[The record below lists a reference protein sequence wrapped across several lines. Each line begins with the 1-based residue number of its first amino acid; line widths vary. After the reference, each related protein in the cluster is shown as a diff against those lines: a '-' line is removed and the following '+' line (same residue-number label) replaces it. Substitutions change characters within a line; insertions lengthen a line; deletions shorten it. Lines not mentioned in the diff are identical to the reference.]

1 MGWLMDSWAFRE
13 IVTPALDILILGFLI
28 YRTYLILV
36 QTRAVQ
42 LIRGTLII
50 ALIYLLAFLLRLN
63 TLLWILKAMVPGLVI
78 GVAII
83 FQPEL
88 RRIFTRI
95 GQRGWFRI
103 ASRVH
108 SYHLEAVLNAV
119 EIFAGRKIG
128 TILVFSR
135 NIGLG
140 PIVETGTRLNAEVSS
155 SLILTVFTDGTP
167 LHDGAMVIH
176 GDRIVAAG
184 CFLPLS
190 EQPDIRRT
198 FGTRHRAALG
208 LAEETDAVVLV
219 VSEETGAI
227 SLAYDANLL
236 YDLSLEEVSG
246 RLRTLLSGSPGR
258 APKPAD
264 AGERAELD

>member
-1 MGWLMDSWAFRE
+1 VEWLTGSWMFRE
-13 IVTPALDILILGFLI
+13 VIVPALDVLILGFLL

-36 QTRAVQ
+36 QTRAIQ
-42 LIRGTLII
+42 LVKGAMTI
-50 ALIYLLAFLLRLN
+50 ALIYLLAFFLRLE
-63 TLLWILKAMVPGLVI
+63 TLLWILNALVPGLVI
-78 GVAII
+78 AVAIV

-95 GQRGWFRI
+95 GQREWFRL
-103 ASRVH
+103 APRVR

-119 EIFAGRKIG
+119 EIFSVQKVGA
-128 TILVFSR
+128 ILVFAR

-140 PIVETGTRLNAEVSS
+140 PIVETGTRLNGEVSS
-155 SLILTVFTDGTP
+155 SLILTIFTDGTP
-167 LHDGAMVIH
+167 LHDGAVVIQD
-176 GDRIVAAG
+176 DRILAAG

-190 EQPDIRRT
+190 EQPDIRRS

-219 VSEETGAI
+219 VSEENGAV

-236 YDLSLEEVSG
+236 YDLSLEEVST
-246 RLRTLLSGSPGR
+246 RLKSLLTLREEKVEETP
-258 APKPAD
+258 
-264 AGERAELD
+264 ELE